1 MATLAEIWRHPIK
14 ALGREM
20 IESASLNAGQTLPG
34 DRIWAVAHEA
44 SKAKDAEWARCTNFI
59 RAAGSPML
67 MAITIETVGP
77 DHFRLSHPDRPDLVV
92 SLPQDA
98 GTVVAW
104 AAPLVPEERAQPVAV
119 IQAPQD
125 RGFTDTS
132 GPSISLGNFASHRAV
147 SQRLGQDLSH
157 HRWRA
162 NLWIEGLAPWEE
174 FDLIDKTI
182 RIGTAEFEVYKR
194 IERCPA
200 TQANPET
207 GRRDADTLCAL
218 ETWGHQDFT
227 VGLKVIRNG
236 DITRGDRL
244 EVLK

>member
-1 MATLAEIWRHPIK
+1 MASLAEIWRHPIK
-14 ALGREM
+14 ALGREQ
-20 IESASLNAGQTLPG
+20 IETASLNAGQTLPG

-44 SKAKDAEWARCTNFI
+44 SKATDGEWARCTNFI

-67 MAITIETVGP
+67 MAITLETRGEN
-77 DHFRLSHPDRPDLVV
+77 HYRLSHPNRPDLII
-92 SLPQDA
+92 SLPTDA
-98 GTVVAW
+98 QALVEWV
-104 AAPLVPEERAQPVAV
+104 APLVPDGRAQPKEVLH
-119 IQAPQD
+119 APMT

-147 SQRLGQDLSH
+147 AQRLGQDLSH

-174 FDLIDKTI
+174 FDLIDKTL

-200 TQANPET
+200 TTANPKT
-207 GRRDADTLCAL
+207 GHRDADTLGAL
-218 ETWGHQDFT
+218 DTWGHQDFT
-227 VGLKVIRNG
+227 VGLKVVKSGSIATG
-236 DITRGDRL
+236 DTL
-244 EVLK
+244 EVL